1 MGMSANANSVNPIV
15 EQKIQIPYSYVAG
28 PAVSRFLTG
37 LKDRVFYA
45 SQCPACG
52 RKTVPPL
59 SFCGR
64 CWKPINQFVPV
75 GPRGVLQSFA
85 AVPEG
90 SDPGAL
96 YVLIRMNGADTSLPH
111 FLELAPGQTAR
122 VGAEVE
128 PVWAEERGGSV
139 LDIRCFRLTQGR

>member
-1 MGMSANANSVNPIV
+1 MDMNANPNSVDPIV

-45 SQCPACG
+45 SECPACG

-64 CWKPINQFVPV
+64 CWKPISQFVPV
-75 GPRGVLQSFA
+75 GPRGVLESFA
-85 AVPEG
+85 GMPDG
-90 SDPGAL
+90 SAPGAL
-96 YVLIRMNGADTSLPH
+96 YALIRLGGADTCLPH
-111 FLELAPGQTAR
+111 LLELAPGQTAQI
-122 VGAEVE
+122 GAEVE
-128 PVWAEERGGSV
+128 PVWKEEREGSV
-139 LDIRCFRLTQGR
+139 LDIRCFRRTQGR